1 MLSKVRPDKPSAK
14 QRIDFTPFL
23 HKPTP
28 RKEKTSDTGFLRLDL
43 LGSPSDE
50 SFSMQDT
57 DGWQYHW
64 NVTRARQIAEQSGNL
79 FRFRPADFG
88 LTLDLVKEQYP
99 DMDEEYAMTTDLN
112 RPLLLT
118 LFVRHLAVANE
129 PNTLQL
135 LDGWHRLYKA
145 LLTGVEHLPV
155 YLLTLEQ
162 SESVLFAKMPPGEG
176 IDWRQSEKRGCH
188 AR

>member
-1 MLSKVRPDKPSAK
+1 MPSKLK
-14 QRIDFTPFL
+14 QPKHPVDFAPFM
-23 HKPTP
+23 HKPKP
-28 RKEKTSDTGFLRLDL
+28 AKGKANEQGFIRLSL
-43 LGSPSDE
+43 CSLTDE
-50 SFSMQDT
+50 SFSMQDI

-64 NVTRARQIAEQSGNL
+64 NVTRATQIAELSCNL

-99 DMDEEYAMTTDLN
+99 DMDAAYAMTTDLS

-118 LFVRHLAVANE
+118 LFVRQLAGVDE

-145 LLTGVEHLPV
+145 LLTGVEYLPA
-155 YLLTLEQ
+155 YLLTQEQ
-162 SESVLFAKMPPGEG
+162 SELVLFAKMPPGKG
-176 IDWRQSEKRGCH
+176 IDWGQNKKGSHRARQ
-188 AR
+188 AV